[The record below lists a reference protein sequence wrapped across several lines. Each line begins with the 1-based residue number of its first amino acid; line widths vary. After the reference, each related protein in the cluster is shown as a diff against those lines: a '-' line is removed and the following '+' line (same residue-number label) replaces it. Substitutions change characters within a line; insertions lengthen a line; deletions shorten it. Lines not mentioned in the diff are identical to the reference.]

1 MNFIAPKS
9 SHNELLSL
17 LPPAEM
23 ERLRP
28 HLVRMGLVNG
38 QILHEAGERIDQV
51 FFVGRGYV
59 SMVAEADGDDKGTE
73 VGLIGRES
81 MVGLPVL
88 LGLGAA
94 SFNRAMV
101 QSPGDALRMPAQ
113 VLHDNAEHLPV
124 LLRLLSQVLQV
135 LMAQVAQTAACNSQ
149 HSLTQRLA
157 RWLLM
162 AHDRVDGDEL
172 TMTQELLSIMLA
184 VRRSGVS
191 VASHALVTTGAIR
204 VGRSRMTV
212 CDRSALEDAA
222 CGCYGRV
229 KAFTEGV
236 AARNT

>member
-1 MNFIAPKS
+1 VNFIAPKS
-9 SHNELLSL
+9 SYNELLSL

-28 HLVRMGLVNG
+28 HLVRVGLVNG

-51 FFVGRGYV
+51 IFVGRGYV

-73 VGLIGRES
+73 VGLIGREA
-81 MVGLPVL
+81 MVGLPIL
-88 LGLGAA
+88 LGPGAA

-101 QSPGDALRMPAQ
+101 QSPGDALRLPAQ

-124 LLRLLSQVLQV
+124 LRRLLSQALEV

-149 HSLTQRLA
+149 HNLVQRLA

-172 TMTQELLSIMLA
+172 TMTQEFLSIMLA
-184 VRRSGVS
+184 VRRSGVT
-191 VASHALVTTGAIR
+191 VASQALVITGAIR
-204 VGRSRMTV
+204 VGRGRMTV
-212 CDRSALEDAA
+212 CDRLPLEAAA
-222 CGCYGRV
+222 CGCYARV
-229 KAFTEGV
+229 RAFTDEV